1 MWNMKSESPLNLI
14 FNSRSL
20 SLQARVG
27 PFIRSFNFLLE
38 SGRVK
43 AGNSAHLTLD
53 SVLSSGLKLTSNNFA
68 VCGLS
73 ISLGIA
79 FGKSRILN
87 LKLSCKT

>member
-38 SGRVK
+38 SGTH
-43 AGNSAHLTLD
+43 GFYY
-53 SVLSSGLKLTSNNFA
+53 SNPDHFKTWTA
-68 VCGLS
+68 FKPTFQLPIS
-73 ISLGIA
+73 IP
-79 FGKSRILN
+79 
-87 LKLSCKT
+87 